1 MSTTLLSRRKRAS
14 AQRKDTATANA
25 DDHELHELQP
35 ATSQNQNS
43 VCPTCN
49 KPVPL

>member
-1 MSTTLLSRRKRAS
+1 MSTSVLFRRKRAP
-14 AQRKDTATANA
+14 AQRNDTATANA
-25 DDHELHELQP
+25 DDHELHDLQP

>member
-1 MSTTLLSRRKRAS
+1 MSTTVLSRRKRAS
-14 AQRKDTATANA
+14 AQREDTATANA

>member
-1 MSTTLLSRRKRAS
+1 MSTTVLSRRKSAS
-14 AQRKDTATANA
+14 TQRKDTATANA
-25 DDHELHELQP
+25 DDHELHELQT